1 MTDKDW
7 DLVQMVHIQGVFKI
21 IRAAWPYMREQRY
34 GRIVNVTSTSGLYGN
49 FGQANYSAAKMAVVG
64 LSSTLA
70 TEGAKRNIK
79 VSGGEAI
86 WAIGCLGMGISVIW
100 IYFCGAPSHQRQRQI
115 YGCLVTRGTQ
125 PTDLSHP
132 LAFSLLATPPN
143 PSQPLPTILPS
154 PSTSPLPHPTPTH
167 TTPTPR

>member
-86 WAIGCLGMGISVIW
+86 WAIGCLGMWISFIW
-100 IYFCGAPSHQRQRQI
+100 TPSHQRQRQI

-125 PTDLSHP
+125 PTDLSH
-132 LAFSLLATPPN
+132 SHY
-143 PSQPLPTILPS
+143 SQPLPTPPNLCPHSCRLLP
-154 PSTSPLPHPTPTH
+154 PLPPPHPPTP
-167 TTPTPR
+167 PPR